1 MGAKMCS
8 EKQIDLNEILRS
20 FEPGK
25 SKGFMV
31 KLPEEL
37 YNALKAYSSEKG
49 LSMSYVVRSCI
60 ADLFR
65 KGELGNVK
73 RFFDHF

>member
-1 MGAKMCS
+1 MS
-8 EKQIDLNEILRS
+8 DHFKQVE
-20 FEPGK
+20 F
-25 SKGFMV
+25 KGFMI

-49 LSMSYVVRSCI
+49 LSMSSVARGCI

-65 KGELGNVK
+65 KGELKNTK
-73 RFFDHF
+73 RFFDNF